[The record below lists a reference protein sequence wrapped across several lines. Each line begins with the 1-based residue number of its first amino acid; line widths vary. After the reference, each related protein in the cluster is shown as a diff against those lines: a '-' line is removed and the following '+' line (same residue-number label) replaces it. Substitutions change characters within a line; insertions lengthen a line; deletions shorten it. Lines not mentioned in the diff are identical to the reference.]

1 MMRRATLYR
10 YQLPLV
16 PGTVLRDR
24 RVAEREGLLVQ
35 LRHGAA
41 EGWGEVA
48 PLPGFSAETLAEAQ
62 AAMQAGLRVWQAG
75 GGFSGSGVPSADW
88 GLSIA
93 LAELT
98 GTLPEAADFTTVPLC
113 HGDPDALFA
122 RLAGQPLAKMK
133 VGLYEAVRDG
143 MLVTLLLEA
152 LPDLHLRLDA
162 NRSWTPEKA
171 RQFARYVDP
180 ALRARIAFL
189 EEPCRT
195 PQASRAFAQ
204 ESGIP
209 IAWDESAREAGF
221 RVQAE
226 PGVAALVVKPML
238 LGSLAQVQA
247 RIREAQAAGL
257 AVVISS
263 SVESSLGLTQLA
275 RLAAWLTPGSA
286 PGLDTLSLMAAQLVR
301 PWPGSTLPLRPVA
314 DLQEVWSC

>member
-1 MMRRATLYR
+1 MRSATLYH
-10 YQLPLV
+10 YCLPLV

-24 RVAEREGLLVQ
+24 HVAERDGLLVQ

-48 PLPGFSAETLAEAQ
+48 PLPGFSHETLPEAQ
-62 AAMQAGLRVWQAG
+62 AAVQAGLAVWQAG
-75 GGFSGSGVPSADW
+75 GEFTASGVPSVDW

-98 GTLPEAADFTTVPLC
+98 GALPVAADFTTVPLC

-122 RLAGQPLAKMK
+122 RLAGQKLAKMK

-171 RQFARYVDP
+171 RQFARYVAP
-180 ALRARIAFL
+180 ALRKRIAFL

-209 IAWDESAREAGF
+209 LAWDETVRDDGF
-221 RVQAE
+221 QVEAE
-226 PGVAALVVKPML
+226 PGLAALVIKPML
-238 LGSLAQVQA
+238 MGSLAQVQA
-247 RIREAQAAGL
+247 RIREAQSAGL

-275 RLAAWLTPGSA
+275 RLAAWLTPGTA
-286 PGLDTLSLMAAQLVR
+286 PGLDTLPLMAAQLVR
-301 PWPGSTLPLRPVA
+301 PWPGSALPLRHAA
-314 DLQEVWSC
+314 DLQVVWSC

>member
-1 MMRRATLYR
+1 MRRATLYR
-10 YQLPLV
+10 YRLPLV

-24 RVAEREGLLVQ
+24 RVTARDGLLVQ

-48 PLPGFSAETLAEAQ
+48 PLPGFSHETLAEAQ
-62 AAMQAGLRVWQAG
+62 AAAQTGLAAWQAG
-75 GGFSGSGVPSADW
+75 DDFTASGLPSVDW

-98 GTLPEAADFTTVPLC
+98 GALPERADFTTVPLC

-122 RLAGQPLAKMK
+122 RLAGQKLAKMK

-209 IAWDESAREAGF
+209 LAWDETVRDSGF
-221 RVQAE
+221 QVQAE
-226 PGVAALVVKPML
+226 PGLAALVIKPML
-238 LGSLAQVQA
+238 MGSLAQVQA
-247 RIREAQAAGL
+247 YIAEAQTAGL

-275 RLAAWLTPGSA
+275 RLAAWLTPGST
-286 PGLDTLSLMAAQLVR
+286 PGLDTLPLMAAQLVR
-301 PWPGSTLPLRPVA
+301 PWPGSALPLWHSA
-314 DLQEVWSC
+314 DLQAIWSC

>member
-1 MMRRATLYR
+1 MRRATLYR
-10 YQLPLV
+10 YRLPLV

-24 RVAEREGLLVQ
+24 RVTEREGLLVQ
-35 LRHGAA
+35 LCHGTAV
-41 EGWGEVA
+41 GWGEVA
-48 PLPGFSAETLAEAQ
+48 PLPGFSRETLAEAQ
-62 AAMQAGLRVWQAG
+62 AAAQTGLAAWRAG
-75 GGFSGSGVPSADW
+75 GAPAQSGLPSVDW

-98 GTLPEAADFTTVPLC
+98 GALPDAAEFTTVPLC
-113 HGDPDALFA
+113 HGDPDALFT

-152 LPDLHLRLDA
+152 LPDLRLRLDA

-171 RQFARYVDP
+171 RQFARYVAP

-209 IAWDESAREAGF
+209 LAWDETVRDSGF
-221 RVQAE
+221 QVQAE
-226 PGVAALVVKPML
+226 PGLAALVIKPML
-238 LGSLAQVQA
+238 MGSLAQVQA
-247 RIREAQAAGL
+247 RITEAQAAGL

-275 RLAAWLTPGSA
+275 RLAAWLTPGST

-301 PWPGSTLPLRPVA
+301 PWPGSTLPLRPAA